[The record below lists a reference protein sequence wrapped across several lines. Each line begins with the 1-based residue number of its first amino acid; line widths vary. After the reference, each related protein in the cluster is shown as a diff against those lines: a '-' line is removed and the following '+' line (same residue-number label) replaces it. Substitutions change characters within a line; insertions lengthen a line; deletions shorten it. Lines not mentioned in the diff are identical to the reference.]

1 MRASSHWQKKAVG
14 GAWGPGAG
22 DGVQVCSV
30 GNEEISGPLGVCHCG
45 SPGSSPWLP
54 DASLRT
60 SSLLGVTSI
69 SHCEKVANFSGNR
82 KNRLSKE
89 ARTPA
94 PSSTVQRGE
103 TEVWLGLRTRPPGAP
118 QRVVPTLGCP
128 TPGQV
133 GEWAERLPAFL
144 PAFLPVYIAQGWG
157 CGNLGRSDLCP
168 A

>member
-1 MRASSHWQKKAVG
+1 MPPPTGRRKLWAGLGDLGRGMGCRCAALGMRKSQGPWGSATVAPQ
-14 GAWGPGAG
+14 GAAHGCRMP
-22 DGVQVCSV
+22 VS
-30 GNEEISGPLGVCHCG
+30 EP
-45 SPGSSPWLP
+45 
-54 DASLRT
+54 R
-60 SSLLGVTSI
+60 SLLGVTSI

-118 QRVVPTLGCP
+118 QKVVPTLGCP